1 MLLNIVQLVKQ
12 TEYNMKY
19 LLHKFHAHVYRY
31 LFHIMYVGQKNKT
44 KPVMFKSRTDIEKD
58 CHCNVRHIER
68 FLSKMS
74 KKVQNARNIKISSIS
89 QTNECMYY
97 MRIQN
102 GNAS

>member
-1 MLLNIVQLVKQ
+1 
-12 TEYNMKY
+12 MKY
-19 LLHKFHAHVYRY
+19 LAYEFHAHVCRY
-31 LFHIMYVGQKNKT
+31 LIHIMYVGKKNKT

-74 KKVQNARNIKISSIS
+74 KKVQNARNIKISSTS

-97 MRIQN
+97 VRIQN
-102 GNAS
+102 GNAL

>member
-1 MLLNIVQLVKQ
+1 MLLNIDQLVKQ
-12 TEYNMKY
+12 MKYNMKY
-19 LLHKFHAHVYRY
+19 LVHEFHAHVCRY
-31 LFHIMYVGQKNKT
+31 LIHIMYVGQKNKT

-89 QTNECMYY
+89 QANECKYY
-97 MRIQN
+97 VRIQN